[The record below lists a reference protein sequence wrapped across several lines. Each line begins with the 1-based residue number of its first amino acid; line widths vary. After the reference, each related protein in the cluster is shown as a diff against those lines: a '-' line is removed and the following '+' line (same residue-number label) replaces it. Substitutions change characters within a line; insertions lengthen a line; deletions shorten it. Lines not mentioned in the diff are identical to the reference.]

1 MTELAP
7 IVEGSEPALMF
18 RNVRKSY
25 RIYSNINEAVVDRLG
40 LYSLRFWRSPPEFPQ
55 FEALHGINLVVKRGE
70 RVGIIGRNGA
80 GKSTL
85 LKLVTQNFGP
95 TEGDVVVNG
104 SVQAIMRA
112 GLGFHNDFTGREN
125 VRSSLLYSG
134 LGGAAIES
142 AVDDIERFVELGEFF
157 DRPVGI
163 YSQGMIAR
171 LQFATA
177 TAVRPDIVIIDE
189 VMGAGDAY
197 FSTKCS
203 ERMRRLARSGATL
216 LIVSHSLEQIS
227 EFCDRVIWLESGA
240 IVSDGA
246 PADVIAKYQKAI
258 DERVGQQ
265 ESDAAPAVTAEASL
279 KPTEG
284 LSSRSYLTKAILA
297 QEVVETSRE
306 HETVDTLANG
316 GTAYRWGP
324 GSRLKIVNLQS
335 KDGHRNTAVGSVGET
350 FEIDIS
356 VECLRAGQNRVNYVV
371 MVYAVD
377 GARVARL
384 DSPPDEFEA
393 RAGGIRKATMR
404 LPLMLGSGEYL
415 LSVGVFDANGGSEIS
430 PDNRFDYLSRSFQL
444 KVTETNDG
452 DPPLFHHAAPWF
464 LGNSVEGVMPV
475 IDGRV

>member
-1 MTELAP
+1 MTQFAP
-7 IVEGSEPALMF
+7 IVKDSELALLF

-25 RIYSNINEAVVDRLG
+25 RIYSNTNEAVVDRLG
-40 LYSLRFWRSPPEFPQ
+40 LYSLRFWRPRPQFPE

-112 GLGFHNDFTGREN
+112 GLGFHSEFTGREN

-134 LGGAAIES
+134 LGGAAIDAAMAE
-142 AVDDIERFVELGEFF
+142 IERFVELGEFF

-171 LQFATA
+171 LQFTTA

-197 FSTKCS
+197 FSTKCA
-203 ERMRRLARSGATL
+203 ERMRKLTESGATL
-216 LIVSHSLEQIS
+216 LIVSHALEQIS

-246 PADVIAKYQKAI
+246 PADVIARYQKAI
-258 DERVGQQ
+258 DQRVSQQ
-265 ESDAAPAVTAEASL
+265 EDGDAPAVVAEAPP
-279 KPTEG
+279 KPTED
-284 LSSRSYLTKAILA
+284 LASRSYLTQTILA
-297 QEVVETSRE
+297 QEVVEADRE
-306 HETVDTLANG
+306 YETIDTLAND

-324 GSRLKIVNLQS
+324 ATRLKIVNLQS
-335 KDGHRNTAVGSVGET
+335 KDGYRNTAVAAVGEA
-350 FEIDIS
+350 FELDIS
-356 VECLRAGQNRVNYVV
+356 VECLTAGRNRLKYVV
-371 MVYAVD
+371 IIYAVD
-377 GARVARL
+377 GTRVARL
-384 DSPPDEFEA
+384 DSPLDEFEA
-393 RAGGIRKATMR
+393 VVGGIRQAAMR
-404 LPLMLGSGEYL
+404 LPLLLGSGEYL
-415 LSVGVFDANGGSEIS
+415 LSVGVFDANSGSEIS
-430 PDNRFDYLSRSFQL
+430 PDNRLDYLSRSFQL
-444 KVTETNDG
+444 RIMETNDG
-452 DPPLFHHAAPWF
+452 DPPLLHYAAPWF
-464 LGNSVEGVMPV
+464 LGGSVEGVTPV
-475 IDGRV
+475 IDGRI